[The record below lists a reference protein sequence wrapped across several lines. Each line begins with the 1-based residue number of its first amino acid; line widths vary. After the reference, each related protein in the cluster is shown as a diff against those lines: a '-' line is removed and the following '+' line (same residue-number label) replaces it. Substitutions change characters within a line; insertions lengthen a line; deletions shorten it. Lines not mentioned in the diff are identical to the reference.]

1 MRRVC
6 LNFTLVMNSQRL
18 SGRRATGVEICL
30 HNYVLSDDRS
40 RVDLKVVH
48 RFLRTAYWSE
58 EVPIEIVETAIA
70 NSLCFGIYLE
80 QSQIAFAR
88 VVTDYATF
96 AYLADV
102 FVLPEYRGQGLSKWM
117 MSGIIGHEGLKNVR
131 RFMLMTRD
139 AQGLYRQFGFA
150 PLTEP
155 ERVMEISEVDFYK
168 KRQLTMNSASLVQR
182 DSN

>member
-1 MRRVC
+1 ME
-6 LNFTLVMNSQRL
+6 LFL
-18 SGRRATGVEICL
+18 G
-30 HNYVLSDDRS
+30 NYVLSDDRS

-48 RFLRTAYWSE
+48 GFLRTAYWSE
-58 EVPIEIVETAIA
+58 EIPIEIVEASIA

-80 QSQIAFAR
+80 QSQVAFAR

-117 MSGIIGHEGLKNVR
+117 MSGIMSHVGLKNVR

-139 AQGLYRQFGFA
+139 AQGLYKQFGFA

>member
-1 MRRVC
+1 
-6 LNFTLVMNSQRL
+6 
-18 SGRRATGVEICL
+18 
-30 HNYVLSDDRS
+30 
-40 RVDLKVVH
+40 VDLKVVH

-117 MSGIIGHEGLKNVR
+117 MSGIMGHEGLKNVR

>member
-1 MRRVC
+1 ME
-6 LNFTLVMNSQRL
+6 LFL
-18 SGRRATGVEICL
+18 G
-30 HNYVLSDDRS
+30 NYVLSDDRS

-48 RFLRTAYWSE
+48 GFLRTAYWSE
-58 EVPIEIVETAIA
+58 EIPIEIVEASIA

-80 QSQIAFAR
+80 QSQVAFAR

-102 FVLPEYRGQGLSKWM
+102 FVLPEYRGLGLSKWM
-117 MSGIIGHEGLKNVR
+117 MSGIMGHKGLKNVR

-139 AQGLYRQFGFA
+139 AQGLYKQFGFA

>member
-1 MRRVC
+1 
-6 LNFTLVMNSQRL
+6 
-18 SGRRATGVEICL
+18 VEL
-30 HNYVLSDDRS
+30 FLGNYVLSDDRS

-48 RFLRTAYWSE
+48 GFLRTAYWSE
-58 EVPIEIVETAIA
+58 EIPIEIVEASIA

-80 QSQIAFAR
+80 QSQVAFAR

-117 MSGIIGHEGLKNVR
+117 MSGIMSHVGLKNVR

-139 AQGLYRQFGFA
+139 AQGLYKQFGFA

>member
-1 MRRVC
+1 
-6 LNFTLVMNSQRL
+6 
-18 SGRRATGVEICL
+18 VELIL
-30 HNYVLSDDRS
+30 GNYVLSDDRS
-40 RVDLKVVH
+40 RVDLKIVH
-48 RFLRTAYWSE
+48 DFLRTAYWSE
-58 EVPIEIVETAIA
+58 EIPIEIVEASIA

-80 QSQIAFAR
+80 QSQVAFAR

-117 MSGIIGHEGLKNVR
+117 MSGIMSHDGLKSVR
-131 RFMLMTRD
+131 RFMLLTRD
-139 AQGLYRQFGFA
+139 AQGLYSQFGFA

-155 ERVMEISEVDFYK
+155 DRVMEISEVDFYR
-168 KRQLTMNSASLVQR
+168 KRQITVISDSLAQR